1 MDLETALANCVNQRV
16 FISYGD
22 AATGYDPCKE
32 VVQGVVRVKQNRYVL
47 QTVCTT
53 RKHNQIDKN
62 RIVLIRQSIGK
73 KLVYRHPRYYQDHFD
88 VRTKMVG
95 FELYRNNQLEDRFD
109 TKGALSLHLKR
120 YSKQVV

>member
-16 FISYGD
+16 FLSYGD
-22 AATGYDPCKE
+22 ADTGYDPCKE
-32 VVQGVVRVKQNRYVL
+32 VVQGVIRVKQNRYVL

-53 RKHNQIDKN
+53 RKHNRIDKD

-73 KLVYRHPRYYQDHFD
+73 NLVYKHPRYYQDRFN
-88 VRTKMVG
+88 VRTKMVE
-95 FELYRNNQLEDRFD
+95 FELYRNNQLEASFD
-109 TKGALSLHLKR
+109 TKGALSLHLKK